1 MVTLMSRRPFRTL
14 IYVLIAAQALSL
26 APATAFGSDQAGENP
41 EMACADMMPAAAES
55 EPCPCCPE
63 GAMGAA
69 ACLSACTAAAGA
81 ISTFILP
88 IIKSD
93 SELALGATFLPR
105 AKISDPPLKPPP
117 IA

>member
-1 MVTLMSRRPFRTL
+1 MVSLMSRRPFRAL
-14 IYVLIAAQALSL
+14 IYALIAAQALSL
-26 APATAFGSDQAGENP
+26 APATAFGSDQAGETS
-41 EMACADMMPAAAES
+41 EMACADMMPAATES

-63 GAMGAA
+63 GVMGAA

-88 IIKSD
+88 IFNSG
-93 SELALGATFLPR
+93 SEPVLAATLLPR